1 MFYIINS
8 ADYDGRRIDIT
19 SVLLESDKTPEEGF
33 DIDAAV
39 SKAVNE
45 YVRTDEGFRIL
56 AENDG
61 TLNLDIFNDCIPN
74 EICEKYGFHK
84 VQNVSI
90 SSLTKGEDTAF
101 NKKPEFIVTDIQW
114 DTDGEETDLPDSC
127 HIPFD
132 DLTEYGYLTEEYS
145 LESLKDNIANYLSD
159 MYDYCVRGFSVV

>member
-1 MFYIINS
+1 MLYIISS
-8 ADYDGRRIDIT
+8 ADYDGRHMDIT

-33 DIDAAV
+33 DIDTAV
-39 SKAVNE
+39 SKAINE

-74 EICEKYGFHK
+74 EICKKYGFHK
-84 VQNVSI
+84 IQNASI
-90 SSLTKGEDTAF
+90 SSITKDDDTAF

-114 DTDGEETDLPDSC
+114 DTDGEETNLPDSC
-127 HIPFD
+127 RIPFD

-145 LESLKDNIANYLSD
+145 LESLKDNIADYLSD
-159 MYDYCVRGFSVV
+159 TYDYCVRSFSVV

>member
-1 MFYIINS
+1 MLYIINL
-8 ADYDGRRIDIT
+8 ADYDGRHIDIT
-19 SVLLESDKTPEEGF
+19 SVLLESDETPEEEF
-33 DIDAAV
+33 DIDVAI

-56 AENDG
+56 AENGG
-61 TLNLDIFNDCIPN
+61 TLNLDIFNDCVPN
-74 EICEKYGFHK
+74 EICEKYGFRK
-84 VQNVSI
+84 FQNVST
-90 SSLTKGEDTAF
+90 SSFTNDADTAF

-114 DTDGEETDLPDSC
+114 DTDGEKTDLPDSC
-127 HIPFD
+127 HILFD